1 MGFLKQFGFVSA
13 LVTLSK
19 LVLDAVAGV
28 NNERR
33 VNGSWVGVF
42 LTSAVLLLSLLLPK
56 VS

>member
-1 MGFLKQFGFVSA
+1 MGFLKRFGFVSA

-56 VS
+56 VN